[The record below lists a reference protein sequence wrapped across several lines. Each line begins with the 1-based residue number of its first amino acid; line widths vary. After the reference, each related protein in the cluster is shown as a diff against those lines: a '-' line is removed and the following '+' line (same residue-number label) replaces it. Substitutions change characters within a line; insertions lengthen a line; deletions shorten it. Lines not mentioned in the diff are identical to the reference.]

1 MLPRKGCLFF
11 GQKYILTKEQL
22 PLLFVKNFLQ
32 IMKKNVLCLL
42 LLSSKL
48 WSQTPDSTKVVQ
60 LQEVLL
66 QATRVKEKAPFA
78 FTNIKQKELQKLNLG
93 QDLPILLDQQISV
106 VTTSDAGAGVGYTG
120 LRIRGTDATR
130 INVTLNGIPYNDAES
145 QGTFWVNLPDFAS
158 SVQDIQLIRGVG
170 TSTNGSS
177 TFGASLNI
185 KTSLPNTQASL
196 NSQHSVGSFGT
207 RKHNLSLSTGLQNGW
222 YGQARISQISSD
234 GFIDRASANLS
245 SYFTEMG
252 FMNEKNWLKAIVFG
266 GKEKTYQAWYGTP
279 EAVAKNDRAGIQAFI
294 DRNYISGAA
303 ADNLLNSGRSYNF
316 YTYDNETD
324 NYEQNHYQLHYTRYF
339 NEFWTA
345 NLSLNLTKGKGYFEQ
360 FREKDKLSKYFLNG
374 SNDRGDVVRQRWLD
388 NDFYASV
395 FSINYKK
402 NNTEIN
408 LGGGYNEY
416 RGKHFGDI
424 IWNSFPTVLPINTRY
439 YYSESLK
446 KDFNLYGKIN
456 YLFQKKWNGFLDL
469 QVRNVAYQTQ
479 GNNSDLMQ
487 FNINERFTFFNP
499 KAGITYLHN
508 DFTHF
513 YTSIAVANREPNRDD
528 LTKNAIKPTP
538 EQLIDF
544 EIGFEYKKPKFQLS
558 VNGYFMHYNNQL
570 VLTGALDDVGDPIRE
585 NVAKSYRAGIEI
597 ATGVYLHKNLNW
609 NGNIT
614 LSKNKIKEYN
624 YIVYDTQYDP
634 NTFETLSY
642 QPISIQL
649 KNTDIAFSPNVVASS
664 VFNFSPFKNFQAQW
678 ISKFVSVQFLDNTS
692 SSSKK
697 IDAYFVQN
705 LNFTYTWKPKWVKEI
720 SFNLLINNLLSHE
733 YESNGYTYSYFY
745 RPLGSNDAATT
756 ENFLY
761 PQAGINFLSGITVSF

>member
-1 MLPRKGCLFF
+1 
-11 GQKYILTKEQL
+11 
-22 PLLFVKNFLQ
+22 
-32 IMKKNVLCLL
+32 MKKSVLFLL
-42 LLSSKL
+42 LISSKL
-48 WSQTPDSTKVVQ
+48 WSQTVDSTKVVQ

-66 QATRVKEKAPFA
+66 QATRANEKAPFA
-78 FTNIKQKELQKLNLG
+78 FINIKQKELQKLNLG

-130 INVTLNGIPYNDAES
+130 INVTINGIPYNDAES
-145 QGTFWVNLPDFAS
+145 QGTFWVNMPDFAS
-158 SVQDIQLIRGVG
+158 SVQDIQLMRGVG

-177 TFGASLNI
+177 TFGASINI
-185 KTSLPNTQASL
+185 KTSLPNTQAIG
-196 NSQHSVGSFGT
+196 NTQHSVGSFGT
-207 RKHNLSLSTGLQNGW
+207 RKHNLSLSTGLINGW

-234 GFIDRASANLS
+234 GFIDRASSNLS

-266 GKEKTYQAWYGTP
+266 GKEKTYQAWNGTP

-294 DRNYISGAA
+294 DRNFISGAA

-316 YTYDNETD
+316 YTYENETD
-324 NYEQNHYQLHYTRYF
+324 NYEQNHYQLHFTHYF
-339 NEFWTA
+339 NDFWTG
-345 NLSLNLTKGKGYFEQ
+345 NISLNLTKGKGYFEQ
-360 FREKDKLSKYFLNG
+360 FRNNDRLSRYFENA
-374 SNDRGDVVRQRWLD
+374 SNERGDVIRQRWLD

-395 FSINYKK
+395 FSLNYKK
-402 NNTEIN
+402 KNTGIN
-408 LGGGYNEY
+408 IGGGYNQY
-416 RGKHFGDI
+416 KGKHFGDI

-439 YYSESLK
+439 YFSDAVK
-446 KDFNLYGKIN
+446 KDINLYGKIN

-513 YTSIAVANREPNRDD
+513 YTSVAVANREPNRDD

-544 EIGFEYKKPKFQLS
+544 EAGFEYKKPKFQIA
-558 VNGYFMHYNNQL
+558 VNGYFMHYINQL

-585 NVAKSYRAGIEI
+585 NVANSYRAGIEI
-597 ATGVYLHKNLNW
+597 AAGVYLHKNLNW
-609 NGNIT
+609 NGNVTI
-614 LSKNKIKEYN
+614 SQNKINEYN
-624 YIVYDTQYDP
+624 YIVYDTQYDT
-634 NTFETLSY
+634 NTFETVSY
-642 QPISIQL
+642 QPISTQL

-678 ISKFVSVQFLDNTS
+678 ISKYVSEQFLDNTS
-692 SSSKK
+692 NSSKK

-705 LNFTYTWKPKWVKEI
+705 LNFSYSWKPKWVQEI

-745 RPLGSNDAATT
+745 RPQGSNDAPVT

-761 PQAGINFLSGITVSF
+761 PQAEINFLSGITVSF